1 MIFVTTVPASEQGPR
16 RRRQNAHS
24 SIAGV
29 GMHVALRP
37 TSPALVKESF
47 VMVKKAATLLLA
59 FVLSAA
65 TASAQ
70 ERKDLQI
77 FRDISESVHRYSQ
90 FSIFDGIEASVT
102 QGRVVLDGWVTMPFK
117 KDDIDRRVRG
127 IQGVQSVDN
136 RIQVLPVSQFDDEL
150 RFRIARA
157 IYGNSAF
164 WNYAA
169 MANPPIH
176 IVVNGGRVTLQ
187 GVVQS
192 NVERQLARSLATGF
206 AAFEVTNQLKTDA
219 EVQAEMEQIG
229 ETATSAAVRL
239 AGAP

>member
-1 MIFVTTVPASEQGPR
+1 
-16 RRRQNAHS
+16 
-24 SIAGV
+24 
-29 GMHVALRP
+29 
-37 TSPALVKESF
+37 
-47 VMVKKAATLLLA
+47 MVKKTVALLL
-59 FVLSAA
+59 VLVFYSAA

-70 ERKDLQI
+70 ERNDLQI
-77 FRDISESVHRYSQ
+77 FRDISDSVHRYAQ

-117 KDDIDRRVRG
+117 KVDIDRRVRAVE
-127 IQGVQSVDN
+127 GVQSVDN

-206 AAFEVTNQLKTDA
+206 ASFEITNQLRTDA
-219 EVQAEMEQIG
+219 EVKAELEKIG
-229 ETATSAAVRL
+229 TMGEAATSSAVRL

>member
-1 MIFVTTVPASEQGPR
+1 
-16 RRRQNAHS
+16 
-24 SIAGV
+24 
-29 GMHVALRP
+29 
-37 TSPALVKESF
+37 
-47 VMVKKAATLLLA
+47 MVKKAVTLLLA
-59 FVLSAA
+59 FVLSAAA

-77 FRDISESVHRYSQ
+77 FRDISDSVHRYSQ

-102 QGRVVLDGWVTMPFK
+102 HGRVVLDGWVTMPFK

-127 IQGVQSVDN
+127 IEGVESVDN

-219 EVQAEMEQIG
+219 EVQAELEKIG
-229 ETATSAAVRL
+229 EPTSSAAVRL